1 MQGLCAIRWVAYDRF
16 MQRPTKFLTIC
27 VVALAAALIP
37 AAALAASLPKL
48 AVGDSSRFSVRPH
61 FIELSADGALYVG
74 GAQSKGK
81 IGAIGWSSWG
91 STRARGSGYLWVNN
105 CKPNCAAGKFAGHK
119 VSISASNVS
128 GGEFRS
134 VALTCT
140 VSGKSKTD
148 NLSLKK
154 ASNSNLWFWNYKT
167 LACEK
172 G

>member
-1 MQGLCAIRWVAYDRF
+1 
-16 MQRPTKFLTIC
+16 MQRPTKFLTVC

-37 AAALAASLPKL
+37 AAAVAASLPTL

-81 IGAIGWSSWG
+81 IGPIGWSSWS
-91 STRARGSGYLWVNN
+91 STRGRGSGYLWVNN

-119 VSISASNVS
+119 VSINASNVQS
-128 GGEFRS
+128 NEFRT
-134 VALTCT
+134 VTLTCT

-148 NLSLKK
+148 TLRLQK
-154 ASNSNLWFWNYKT
+154 ATNSNLWFWNYKT
-167 LACEK
+167 LGCEK